1 VSLRSRLARI
11 NVVVLAFAS
20 VLVTACIALTSA
32 WLAVQRQVDRPIC
45 ASISCAKGSRRPW

>member
-11 NVVVLAFAS
+11 NFVVLAFAS